1 MSNAETLLL
10 RTDTAEVNGARITYD
25 IVGNGHPVVLLHAGI
40 GNRRM
45 WEDQIAVFAER
56 FTVIRYDARGFGDTI
71 KPPTPFSSHADL
83 IGLLDHLGIAQAHL
97 VGVSL
102 GGHTAIDTAVA
113 APERVSA
120 LVVVGARTGVHPTE
134 VLRRG
139 WEQVD
144 ELYEAGD
151 VAGAV
156 ELELRMWVDGPNRS
170 PDAVAA
176 AVREKVRLM
185 NAALFARDDTEGEEI
200 RLEPPAAGR
209 LGELPVPTLVVV
221 GDQDVPDVLAAANV
235 LTSGIPGA
243 RKAVIPD
250 AAHVPNMERPKVFN
264 RLVLEFLMGLQE
276 T

>member
-1 MSNAETLLL
+1 MSNAETLQL
-10 RTDTAEVNGARITYD
+10 RTDTAEVNGARIAYD
-25 IVGNGHPVVLLHAGI
+25 IAGNGRPVVLLHAGI
-40 GNRRM
+40 GDRRM
-45 WEDQIAVFAER
+45 WDDQIAAFAER

-71 KPPTPFSSHADL
+71 KPPAPFSPHADL
-83 IGLLDHLGIAQAHL
+83 IGLLNHLGIAQAHL

-102 GGHTAIDTAVA
+102 GSHTAIDAAVA

-120 LVVVGARTGVHPTE
+120 LVAVGARTGVPPTE

-156 ELELRMWVDGPNRS
+156 ELELRMWVDGPNRG
-170 PDAVAA
+170 PDAVDP
-176 AVREKVRLM
+176 AVREKVRDM

-209 LGELPVPTLVVV
+209 LGELRVPTLVVV

-264 RLVLEFLMGLQE
+264 RLVLELLMGLQE